1 MSSEVESFGH
11 APDISSNEVSMTKKI
26 GEGQFGLVYEGKC
39 RGVTV
44 AVKVLHTTEMSEED
58 IEDFKKEVG
67 IMVHLRHPNIVLLM
81 GACYE
86 SSKFMIITELMNTD
100 LGNVIHSPD
109 YSLTHA
115 SKIKLSKDVANGLA
129 WLHLSKPPILH
140 RDIKP
145 TNILVDSSMNAKLCD
160 FGLSSV
166 RKKKHIKDDGD
177 APGSPL
183 WMAPEVLLGGRV
195 NEKADV
201 YAYAIVIWEMFT
213 AQDPFSEYSELE
225 PFVNAV
231 CRMGIRPPIG
241 QDMDQRIKDIIVK
254 SWDNDPE
261 VRLSC
266 AEIIPR
272 LDDALLYACIHDNA
286 GVMLWKSNFEG
297 KREVSYKTF
306 VTILYKSVGEEY
318 PAYPE
323 FDDKNKCLKAILAVD
338 KDDQSSVVTVE
349 RFGTFLDWFGP
360 LDSKVLERLL
370 NAMKEDWFH
379 GDITREEA
387 ESKLSDFMDSKGTF
401 MVRLS
406 QNQYDYPFTLSMVSK
421 SQDLLHLR
429 IKRTK
434 EKKLKLLV
442 KKQGKTIKIEEI
454 ALDALVN
461 SAKRVL
467 GLAKPCLGRKYK
479 DIFKKKKGVYMMTEY
494 DSDDDE

>member
-1 MSSEVESFGH
+1 MTDVDQFGH
-11 APDISSNEVSMTKKI
+11 APDVSSNEVQMNKKI
-26 GEGQFGLVYEGKC
+26 GEGQFGAVYLGKC
-39 RGVTV
+39 RGVSV
-44 AVKVLHTTEMSEED
+44 AVKVLHATDMSQED
-58 IEDFKKEVG
+58 IDDFKKEVG

-81 GACYE
+81 GACFE

-100 LGNVIHSPD
+100 LGTVIHSTD
-109 YSLTHA
+109 YNLTLV
-115 SKIKLSKDVANGLA
+115 SKIKIAKDIANGLA

-145 TNILVDSSMNAKLCD
+145 TNILVDHQMMAKLCD

-195 NEKADV
+195 NEKADI
-201 YAYAIVIWEMFT
+201 YAYSIVLWELFT

-231 CRMGIRPPIG
+231 CRLGIRPPIPS
-241 QDMDQRIKDIIVK
+241 DMDGRIKDIIVK
-254 SWDNDPE
+254 TWDNDPD
-261 VRLSC
+261 VRFAC
-266 AEIIPR
+266 PDIIVK
-272 LDDALLYACIHDNA
+272 LEDALLHASIYDNA
-286 GVMLWKSNFEG
+286 GVNMWKQYFEG
-297 KREVSYKTF
+297 KRDVTF
-306 VTILYKSVGEEY
+306 KSFEQVLYNIVGEQY
-318 PAYPE
+318 PHNPE
-323 FDDKNKCLKAILAVD
+323 FDDKNKCLRAILAIE
-338 KDDQSSVVTVE
+338 KDDQSDVVTIE

-360 LDSKVLERLL
+360 LDNKILERLL

-401 MVRLS
+401 MIRLS
-406 QNQYDYPFTLSMVSK
+406 TNQHDYPFTLSMVSK

-434 EKKLKLLV
+434 ERKLKLLV
-442 KKQGKTIKIEEI
+442 KKQGKTIKLEESS
-454 ALDALVN
+454 LDSLVN
-461 SAKRVL
+461 AAKPVL
-467 GLAKPCLGRKYK
+467 GLGKCCLGRKFK
-479 DIFKKKKGVYMMTEY
+479 DIFKKKKGVYMMTDY
-494 DSDDDE
+494 DDSDD